1 MIYIFLIPLLLTPIA
16 IVAAL
21 IYAYKKLSRSNF
33 LLLLLVMLLLV
44 AAPFAAF
51 KIYERN
57 FLLSFIPDALGVH
70 SISYREEESW
80 GFGPGGNEA
89 GIRVYPLSKEIAS
102 QITDHG
108 IAFLHNMPPNQ
119 HQRNRRWQGDFSNW
133 SETPIKPGHHWM
145 PNEKTKTFNIYDY
158 ICAYGFCID
167 IKPEI
172 VEEANWIIN
181 SPGSYYAYGR
191 IGVIIVSSE
200 RKMILYLYNG

>member
-1 MIYIFLIPLLLTPIA
+1 
-16 IVAAL
+16 
-21 IYAYKKLSRSNF
+21 
-33 LLLLLVMLLLV
+33 
-44 AAPFAAF
+44 
-51 KIYERN
+51 
-57 FLLSFIPDALGVH
+57 
-70 SISYREEESW
+70 
-80 GFGPGGNEA
+80 
-89 GIRVYPLSKEIAS
+89 
-102 QITDHG
+102 
-108 IAFLHNMPPNQ
+108 
-119 HQRNRRWQGDFSNW
+119 
-133 SETPIKPGHHWM
+133 M